1 MRNTVLSLVLL
12 ISIAVVHAQKKVKVK
27 GDKNVI
33 DKTYILTS
41 FDTVEIYDDL
51 EITFTAGNLSNT
63 YFLRADANLHD
74 LVKFEVVDSILKIST
89 SARIT
94 SSKKMDITLNVSTI
108 HALKL
113 YNNAQIKQLG
123 SLVIK
128 EGFEIV
134 GKDDSKMKLNINAK
148 NINFSLSNDADAD
161 VDLQAESIKMI
172 FSEKVDAKA
181 IVKAD
186 FLDLQ
191 MYKDAELSASGDVEN
206 LRMSLVGKPILRA
219 EKLMVRNA
227 DVKQDNGSEA
237 TLNCS
242 KEIAVFLEGKSKL
255 YLYNSPNVIMNG
267 IKGKSELLKR

>member
-1 MRNTVLSLVLL
+1 
-12 ISIAVVHAQKKVKVK
+12 
-27 GDKNVI
+27 
-33 DKTYILTS
+33 
-41 FDTVEIYDDL
+41 
-51 EITFTAGNLSNT
+51 
-63 YFLRADANLHD
+63 
-74 LVKFEVVDSILKIST
+74 
-89 SARIT
+89 
-94 SSKKMDITLNVSTI
+94 MDITLNVSTI

-113 YNNAQIKQLG
+113 YNDAQIKQLG
-123 SLVIK
+123 SLVVK
-128 EGFEIV
+128 EDFEIV
-134 GKDDSKMKLNINAK
+134 GKDNSKMKLNINAT

-161 VDLQAESIKMI
+161 LDLQAESIKMI

>member
-1 MRNTVLSLVLL
+1 MKKILL
-12 ISIAVVHAQKKVKVK
+12 IAFLFGCFANSYAQKKAKIK

-33 DKTYILTS
+33 ERTYTLNG

-51 EITFTAGNLSNT
+51 EVTFTAGNLSNN
-63 YFLRADANLHD
+63 YFLRTDANLQD
-74 LVKFEVVDSILKIST
+74 FIKFEVVDSILKIRS

-94 SSKKMDITLNVSTI
+94 SSKKMEITLNVTTI
-108 HALKL
+108 HAIKL
-113 YNNAQIKQLG
+113 YNDAQIKQLG
-123 SLVIK
+123 SVVVNDDFDIM
-128 EGFEIV
+128 GQ
-134 GKDDSKMKLNINAK
+134 DDSKMKLNITAK
-148 NINFSLSNDADAD
+148 NINFSLSNDADAE

-172 FSEKVDAKA
+172 LSDKIDAEA
-181 IVKAD
+181 ILKTES
-186 FLDLQ
+186 LDLQ
-191 MYKDAELSASGDVEN
+191 MYKDAELSASGDAEK

-227 DVKQDNGSEA
+227 DVMQHDDSEA

-255 YLYNSPNVIMNG
+255 YLHNTPNVIMNG